1 MRISDWSSDVCS
13 SDLPTLT
20 KLAFDPLTD
29 LIAVAEIADVPNVL
43 VVAPEHLK
51 IKDIHELTE
60 QIKKKPGEFNF
71 SSTGVGTSSHLSG
84 FLMGK
89 LQKLDITHITYKGA
103 EALNDLLAGREIG
116 RAW

>member
-84 FLMGK
+84 ILMGK
-89 LQKLDITHITYKGA
+89 LQKLDVTHIQ
-103 EALNDLLAGREIG
+103 IG
-116 RAW
+116 RASCRDRECQYV